1 MSASIANKLLLSPP
15 RPQPPPQA
23 PTQTATQQQARAQ
36 QQPPPRRPED
46 TATQGGCDL
55 TRLPVELDE
64 RMAALD
70 DSVRATIITPGA
82 TWRKRSWAALLA
94 EPTVADLS
102 GEQQRQARQAAF
114 DLLDALSRS
123 GALPLAHT
131 TLHVVLAATQ
141 AFDESLV
148 DTVVRR
154 NVNPVERAERGA
166 VALACG
172 VHGLGR
178 HEAAR
183 LLRDDCCERVRGSS
197 PMLFA
202 PPAAIEDQRR

>member
-1 MSASIANKLLLSPP
+1 
-15 RPQPPPQA
+15 
-23 PTQTATQQQARAQ
+23 
-36 QQPPPRRPED
+36 
-46 TATQGGCDL
+46 
-55 TRLPVELDE
+55 
-64 RMAALD
+64 MAALD

-94 EPTVADLS
+94 EPAVADLS

-141 AFDESLV
+141 AFDDSLI

-166 VALACG
+166 VAMACG

-183 LLRDDCCERVRGSS
+183 LLRADCCERVRGSS

-202 PPAAIEDQRR
+202 PHAAARIAAAAEDEEMH

>member
-1 MSASIANKLLLSPP
+1 MPPPPP
-15 RPQPPPQA
+15 RPQPPPPPQA
-23 PTQTATQQQARAQ
+23 PTQTATQQPARAQ
-36 QQPPPRRPED
+36 QQPPQRRPED
-46 TATQGGCDL
+46 AATHGGGDL
-55 TRLPVELDE
+55 TKLPLELDN
-64 RMAALD
+64 RMSALD

-94 EPTVADLS
+94 EPSVADLS

-183 LLRDDCCERVRGSS
+183 LLREDCCERVRGSS

-202 PPAAIEDQRR
+202 PPVAIQDQRR